1 MQHIRETSGDV
12 QTGAC
17 YLVRIPPLSAI
28 LLHMA
33 ALAPLISAALI
44 PGVLFGS

>member
-1 MQHIRETSGDV
+1 MQHIRETPGHAR
-12 QTGAC
+12 TGARH
-17 YLVRIPPLSAI
+17 LVRFPPLSAI

-33 ALAPLISAALI
+33 ALTPLISAALI